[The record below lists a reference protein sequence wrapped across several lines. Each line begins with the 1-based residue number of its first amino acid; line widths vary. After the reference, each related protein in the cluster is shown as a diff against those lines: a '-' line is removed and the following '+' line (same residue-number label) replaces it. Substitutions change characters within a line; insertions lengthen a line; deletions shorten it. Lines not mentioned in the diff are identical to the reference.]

1 MNQPSRE
8 AMAGKLQMNADK
20 VDPQIAQISQISF
33 WALVMLVTNR
43 KPLRQDQRL

>member
-20 VDPQIAQISQISF
+20 VDPQIAQISF